1 MEPLEEG
8 GSSSSDDSL
17 RASHLPTQT
26 SPNQGAA
33 MTCRVQV
40 EFEQS
45 SPDSKSNHLHCY
57 RYRVYVKMP
66 LRSVSFVAEPELQSE
81 DEDLEDAELSDES
94 EGESEDIPNVGVT
107 PKSRSKG
114 LGKAMSKVEGSKII
128 VQTAFDAYFTYNK
141 PGRVQT
147 SSNVYNQL
155 VIPLSAEEFSD
166 AIGAKFKGP
175 PAIQPSILSEENR
188 ELIFSR
194 FMCELN
200 EGFNI
205 LCYGVGSKRRLLNQ
219 FATTHCSKHG
229 HVVVANGFQ
238 PDFVLKDLLCS
249 IEDVPGLWDEDL
261 PQLPSRSKLAES
273 TMLSRNP
280 LKPSLFTS
288 LSITSMQHLF
298 ELQRPSLFYHC

>member
-1 MEPLEEG
+1 
-8 GSSSSDDSL
+8 
-17 RASHLPTQT
+17 
-26 SPNQGAA
+26 
-33 MTCRVQV
+33 
-40 EFEQS
+40 
-45 SPDSKSNHLHCY
+45 
-57 RYRVYVKMP
+57 MP
-66 LRSVSFVAEPELQSE
+66 LRSVSFVAEPELPSE
-81 DEDLEDAELSDES
+81 DEDLEDAELSDEP

-175 PAIQPSILSEENR
+175 PVIQPSILSEENR

-249 IEDVPGLWDEDL
+249 IEDVPHVELNGHILVPLQNVASLHCSSRCDAPEPDWPPRGLEELDRDDRPDDEDDETFGSDVVEGTFPVDAL
-261 PQLPSRSKLAES
+261 LVNHLVGFVRSCA
-273 TMLSRNP
+273 
-280 LKPSLFTS
+280 KPSDGDVDLDS
-288 LSITSMQHLF
+288 
-298 ELQRPSLFYHC
+298 PGDDGGWWW